1 MAVRQ
6 TEVQLELH
14 GGRKSR
20 EGNFRNGKCLVRNEL
35 TNLFCYIPP
44 LSLKFSIFNK
54 RNKFSQCK

>member
-1 MAVRQ
+1 MARRQ

-35 TNLFCYIPP
+35 TKLFRYIIE
-44 LSLKFSIFNK
+44 KNK
-54 RNKFSQCK
+54 IIHFEIKTFILD